1 MKAEAP
7 SGAMDDRAAGGARSP
22 SASSAPASSWLVSS
36 RSRRA
41 FPARPTT
48 WRRSPGPAEVGG
60 RLGEISP
67 LVAAALAAA
76 VVASIVLMLATRRL
90 RPLAAA
96 SELIVL
102 GAAIEVC
109 VLGAIG
115 RIGYATDGSVL
126 LAGIFSLTGGVSVL
140 AAGLLAALV
149 PNEEPVRPACA
160 AGPPRSWRS
169 TR

>member
-7 SGAMDDRAAGGARSP
+7 SGATDDRAARQ
-22 SASSAPASSWLVSS
+22 SAVAFGIFGTGLVLAGVISIATGIPRQAHNLAPLA
-36 RSRRA
+36 
-41 FPARPTT
+41 
-48 WRRSPGPAEVGG
+48 GPAEVGG

-115 RIGYATDGSVL
+115 RIGYAADGSVL
-126 LAGIFSLTGGVSVL
+126 LAGIFCLTGGVSVL

-149 PNEEPVRPACA
+149 PE
-160 AGPPRSWRS
+160 
-169 TR
+169 